1 MLQSRALRGLLL
13 FVVTFSLV
21 KAEVFVDDDIEAV
34 VIQAPKDKQEDGSS
48 RNGRQIFIH
57 NPIQPYPPL
66 HLVPQPVVPGAPV
79 PVRQTVD
86 PTPCITVQNATGIC
100 MTINQCHPT
109 WKVFRTEAEDSW
121 AFGLYNTCFKEGP
134 AGRQVNGVCCPNNKN
149 AKTSFGDDTVLEN
162 SEGRVSSASK
172 KKQNGIER
180 ATACL
185 LTNDQKQKIQSS
197 QCIRSNTLR
206 DSMQVLKEDAFV
218 ANATKWPFVTFNPQN
233 ALLTQ
238 RFVWR
243 YRRAIDFGVTRIIG
257 GRPINPHQFK
267 FVAALLT
274 EDYQGRVRQF
284 CGGSVIDEYHI
295 LTAAHCVASYTEDD
309 VRRLRVQLG
318 VHDIKNT
325 PSKST
330 HKVDRIIRHIDFSQ
344 RTLDN
349 DVAIL
354 TLNTPAP
361 IYSNNNVRPVCMLS
375 GSDALENRNAIVSGW
390 GSLKFGT
397 SKFPKELY
405 SVNVKV
411 WNNNNCNS
419 NYGAQA
425 PGGITDRMLCA
436 SLPGKDSCQ
445 GDSGGALFTCP
456 SSDDCTQVGIVS
468 WGIGCAQAKYP
479 GVYTRVTQMID
490 WIQRITSCY

>member
-1 MLQSRALRGLLL
+1 MLQSHALRGLLL
-13 FVVTFSLV
+13 ILVVASCAV
-21 KAEVFVDDDIEAV
+21 KAEVFVDDDIQAV
-34 VIQAPKDKQEDGSS
+34 VIEAPIAKQEERST
-48 RNGRQIFIH
+48 RNKRQVFVH
-57 NPIQPYPPL
+57 NPIYPYPPL
-66 HLVPQPVVPGAPV
+66 PI
-79 PVRQTVD
+79 VRQTVAAQPVPRVD
-86 PTPCITVQNATGIC
+86 PPASCVTVQNATGRC
-100 MTINQCHPT
+100 MTINECYPT
-109 WKVFRTEAEDSW
+109 WKVFHTEAKDSW
-121 AFGLYNTCFKEGP
+121 AFGLYNMCFKEGP
-134 AGRQVNGVCCPNNKN
+134 EGRQVTGVCCPDSQTE
-149 AKTSFGDDTVLEN
+149 KTSFGDEAVLEN
-162 SEGRVSSASK
+162 NEARSSSASK
-172 KKQNGIER
+172 EKVSEKSPR
-180 ATACL
+180 KTACL
-185 LTNDQKQKIQSS
+185 LSDSQKQKIRNS
-197 QCIRSNTLR
+197 QCIRSNVKR
-206 DSMQVLKEDAFV
+206 DSVEQSDDFIAKQL
-218 ANATKWPFVTFNPQN
+218 NWPFVKFDPQN
-233 ALLTQ
+233 VLLTQ

-243 YRRAIDFGVTRIIG
+243 YRRAVDLGINRIIG
-257 GRPINPHQFK
+257 GSPINPHQFK

-284 CGGSVIDEYHI
+284 CGGSVIDEYHV
-295 LTAAHCVASYTEDD
+295 LTAAHCVASYTESD

-361 IYSNNNVRPVCMLS
+361 IYSNSNVKQVCMLS
-375 GSDALENRNAIVSGW
+375 GSNTLENRNAIVSGW

-397 SKFPKELY
+397 SKFPKELH

-411 WNNNNCNS
+411 WNNPRCNS
-419 NYGAQA
+419 NYGSQA

-445 GDSGGALFTCP
+445 GDSGGALFTCKN
-456 SSDDCTQVGIVS
+456 SADCTQIGIVS
-468 WGIGCAQAKYP
+468 WGIGCAQAQYP
-479 GVYTRVTQMID
+479 GVYTRVTEMID